1 MAPPLR
7 SAGPEK
13 SELVQE
19 IIRKHHK
26 TPIAVYKIKD
36 MIMELSGNPHFMD
49 MILLL
54 LAFIAFVS
62 AFPFYPIELLIIF
75 GIVLIVAS
83 LKHPFLGLCLLMA
96 LMFPI
101 IMYQTPPLAWVFML
115 LVSASLIFGYKYY
128 RTIAFA
134 YVLVGLGFSPLGSI
148 LEIPVFVIAPLIIG
162 YKRGLVLTALM
173 VAGIVMFSGVTGVQ
187 NSGYILYNAATAH
200 AILSTSPISPLLTPH
215 NPVVPASM
223 LGSAISQS
231 YAIFA
236 SGSVLGDITYEFNTL
251 ISALFINPGAY
262 VAEFLG
268 MLAIVVAIDFY
279 AVTKRS
285 KFKGTIASL
294 IGAAFPL
301 LYLGLATV
309 SKAPY
314 VTSFLPLLSF
324 AIAPALMYLLEL
336 YGINIVKALEVRK
349 QDVRLKF
356 GEAFEDLEAGN
367 ATQTFDDIGNY
378 EATKR
383 ELKEAVIAPIEEKG
397 VARAYNIKPA
407 KGILFFGPPGTGKTM
422 MMRALANEI
431 RASFYLVKA
440 PNLISAFPGE
450 TERMISNIFAVA
462 KKNSPCVLFIDEID
476 SVARNRES
484 ADVDEA
490 HRHALSQLLQ
500 EIDGFQ
506 KINKVIIVG
515 ATNVPQLI
523 DPAMMRPGRFDKI
536 IYMPLPDLNGR
547 KKIFKIYLNKLP
559 ASKDIDLDK
568 IAEETERY
576 SGADIK
582 VVCDNVA
589 QMVSQE
595 ATSQNRVLEITQE
608 DILDIIKST
617 KPSTSFSQLEDY
629 NKFRIDYER
638 RSFEEGK
645 VEKAPQISMDD
656 VVGLEEAK
664 KAIVEAIQI
673 PLMHPELL
681 KKYDIKPINGL
692 LLFGP
697 PGNGKSMLMRAV
709 SNEMKGITILE
720 LRGSEFAGRDKE
732 SASETIKEVFNRA
745 RENIPSIIF
754 IDEIDSIVPK
764 RENAT
769 QSTLQMTGE
778 LLQEIDGVKQQ
789 SGIVVIAATN
799 RPDSLDT
806 AILRPGRFD
815 KLIFVKPPAPED
827 RAKLFKIYLQQVPVS
842 KDMDYAKLGTQAKG
856 FTGADIANMCRE
868 AKTKALEENIK
879 TGKDVEI
886 TMASMLAIINET
898 KPSAPDTVISIYLS
912 FLARYGQR

>member
-1 MAPPLR
+1 MARP
-7 SAGPEK
+7 SEQAGPEK

-19 IIRKHHK
+19 IIRKHHR
-26 TPIAVYKIKD
+26 TPIAAYQLKD
-36 MIMELSGNPHFMD
+36 IMMELSGNPHFFD
-49 MILLL
+49 MALILLG
-54 LAFIAFVS
+54 FIALVC
-62 AFPFYPIELLIIF
+62 AFPFYPIP
-75 GIVLIVAS
+75 LIVVLLVLLCVAT

-96 LMFPI
+96 LSFPVV
-101 IMYQTPPLAWVFML
+101 MYQTPPIAWVFML

-128 RTIAFA
+128 RTIVFA
-134 YVLVGLGFSPLGSI
+134 YILVALAFSSLGYI
-148 LEIPVFVIAPLIIG
+148 LEIPVFVISPLIVG
-162 YKRGLVLTALM
+162 YKRGLVLTVLM
-173 VAGIVMFSGVTGVQ
+173 VLGIVMFSGVTGIQ
-187 NSGYILYNAATAH
+187 NTGYILYNASYAHTA
-200 AILSTSPISPLLTPH
+200 IGTTGITPLLTP
-215 NPVVPASM
+215 NKPMATLSSM
-223 LGSAISQS
+223 GSDISQA
-231 YAIFA
+231 YASFA
-236 SGSVLGDITYEFNTL
+236 SGQALANITYEFDIL
-251 ISALFINPGAY
+251 IGALFIQAAAY
-262 VAEFLG
+262 AAELLG
-268 MLAIVVAIDFY
+268 MLGIVVAIDFL
-279 AVTKRS
+279 AVNSRS
-285 KFKGTIASL
+285 KYKGTRATL
-294 IGAAFPL
+294 AGVAFPVLYIALANASSASYAQAFLPLVSYVVAPAL
-301 LYLGLATV
+301 LYL
-309 SKAPY
+309 
-314 VTSFLPLLSF
+314 
-324 AIAPALMYLLEL
+324 LEM
-336 YGINIVKALEVRK
+336 YGINIVKALDVRK
-349 QDVRLKF
+349 QDIRLKF

-367 ATQTFDDIGNY
+367 ASQTFADIGNY
-378 EATKR
+378 EATKK
-383 ELKEAVIAPIEEKG
+383 ELKEAIIAPIEEKG

-431 RASFYLVKA
+431 RAGFYLVKA
-440 PNLISAFPGE
+440 PNLISAYPGE

-462 KKNSPCVLFIDEID
+462 KKHSPCVLFIDEID
-476 SVARNRES
+476 SIARSRES
-484 ADVDEA
+484 SEIDEA

-506 KINKVIIVG
+506 KIDKVIIVG

-523 DPAMMRPGRFDKI
+523 DAAMMRPGRFDKI

-547 KKIFKIYLNKLP
+547 KKIFKIYLGRLP
-559 ASKDIDLDK
+559 VSKDVDIDKLAD
-568 IAEETERY
+568 ETERY

-595 ATSQNRVLEITQE
+595 ATQQRRVLEITQD
-608 DILDIIKST
+608 DILNVIKST

-638 RSFEEGK
+638 RTMEESR
-645 VEKAPQISMDD
+645 VEKTPQIGMDD
-656 VVGLEEAK
+656 VIGLGDAK

-709 SNEMKGITILE
+709 SSEMKGITILE
-720 LRGSEFAGRDKE
+720 LRGSEFSGRGME

-745 RENIPSIIF
+745 RENVPSIIF

-764 RENAT
+764 RDAAS
-769 QSTLQMTGE
+769 QASIQMTGE

-799 RPDSLDT
+799 RPDALDP

-815 KLIFVKPPAPED
+815 KLIFVKPPTADE
-827 RAKLFKIYLQQVPVS
+827 RASLFRIYLKQAPVS
-842 KDMDYAKLGTQAKG
+842 KDMDYAKLGAMAKG
-856 FTGADIANMCRE
+856 FTGADITNVCRE
-868 AKTKALEENIK
+868 AKTKALESNIK
-879 TGKDVEI
+879 TGAEVQI
-886 TMASMLAIINET
+886 SMADMLSIINET